1 MTDTPRN
8 VFLWLYMYKFYIPQS
23 LQDATLNRLY
33 TFCKISLFHCFSSTI
48 VIILI
53 GICQNFFVFVMF
65 CGGGWKTSRR
75 SYEVYMTRTRINNN
89 TNVSNK

>member
-1 MTDTPRN
+1 MYFNTSKLAVNHLENYRFF
-8 VFLWLYMYKFYIPQS
+8 VKYLY
-23 LQDATLNRLY
+23 LVV
-33 TFCKISLFHCFSSTI
+33 FSSTM

-65 CGGGWKTSRR
+65 CGGGWKTSRK
-75 SYEVYMTRTRINNN
+75 SYEVYMTGTRINNN